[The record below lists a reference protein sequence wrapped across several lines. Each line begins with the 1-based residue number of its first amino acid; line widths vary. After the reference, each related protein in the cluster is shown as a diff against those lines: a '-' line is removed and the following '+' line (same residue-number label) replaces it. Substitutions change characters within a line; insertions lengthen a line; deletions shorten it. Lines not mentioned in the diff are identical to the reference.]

1 MENRLLR
8 GAEGTSLRVELLR
21 TDQDDPRV
29 ERCVFVRAWGGCPP
43 SDDVSVFV

>member
-29 ERCVFVRAWGGCPP
+29 TRWVRFCACVGRMSPL
-43 SDDVSVFV
+43 